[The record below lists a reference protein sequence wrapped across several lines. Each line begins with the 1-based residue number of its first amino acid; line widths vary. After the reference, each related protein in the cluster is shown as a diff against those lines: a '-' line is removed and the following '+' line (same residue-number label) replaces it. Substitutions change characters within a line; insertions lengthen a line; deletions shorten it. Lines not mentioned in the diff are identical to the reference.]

1 MMKDF
6 LFKKFLKVAIE
17 MKRKDMY
24 RKAQDLGFTHPE
36 TVTCSQELDALLNVY
51 THNVA

>member
-1 MMKDF
+1 MREF
-6 LFKKFLKVAIE
+6 LFKKALKVAIE

-24 RKAQDLGFTHPE
+24 KKALDLGFTHPE

-51 THNVA
+51 SHKVA

>member
-1 MMKDF
+1 MKDF
-6 LFKKFLKVAIE
+6 LFKKVLKVAIE

-24 RKAQDLGFTHPE
+24 KKAHDLGFTHPE

-51 THNVA
+51 SHKVA

>member
-1 MMKDF
+1 MKEF
-6 LFKKFLKVAIE
+6 LFKKVLKVAIE

-24 RKAQDLGFTHPE
+24 KKAQDLGFTHPD

-51 THNVA
+51 CQRVA